1 LGAGSGLTQAA
12 LLLLAVT
19 SGAPI
24 EAANDAFLINELADG
39 RDVLFWTQD
48 DPAVF
53 VSVSP
58 LRSEWRAARHY
69 AFYVM
74 YTPDDASE
82 VLVLRALLSCGGMRR
97 CASQP
102 RSWRRDAARPRKR
115 SDHWLWPGS
124 ADGHMPESLW
134 HGACWGG
141 VAERLFWS
149 WLTASGTFATTN
161 RGSRAELCK
170 AVVLA
175 CWCTARCGKPFACTR
190 ATDEHAAAAA
200 ASRGRGRR
208 LSPGVDRAAGEAS
221 PGGVCASPV
230 LLRRAGAFSRRRGSP
245 LFFSFRR
252 SARASGSTGAGRPF
266 AMFCVCVWNVPTSL
280 CTLAAS
286 VFDFFL
292 RCVFFSY
299 YYYYYIY
306 CLCQNKYIS
315 LVSLLLLYAL
325 QYLFYY

>member
-1 LGAGSGLTQAA
+1 
-12 LLLLAVT
+12 
-19 SGAPI
+19 
-24 EAANDAFLINELADG
+24 
-39 RDVLFWTQD
+39 
-48 DPAVF
+48 
-53 VSVSP
+53 
-58 LRSEWRAARHY
+58 
-69 AFYVM
+69 M

-245 LFFSFRR
+245 KAPALPLGGGGGGAMIGLKKMPDTESGVQNELLVQTGFQAGFGRISP
-252 SARASGSTGAGRPF
+252 RATTLQLYKIFIFGS
-266 AMFCVCVWNVPTSL
+266 
-280 CTLAAS
+280 
-286 VFDFFL
+286 
-292 RCVFFSY
+292 
-299 YYYYYIY
+299 
-306 CLCQNKYIS
+306 
-315 LVSLLLLYAL
+315 
-325 QYLFYY
+325 